1 MSQQPL
7 PKAPKATRVHGSP
20 NAVAP
25 LPEPALHES
34 PPHESPPHESPPHES
49 PPWTLSIKIIVA
61 VVVLLLTVLVIWR
74 FNSLIAPLVLACIL
88 AYLLNPLVSLAV
100 QRLKLK
106 RGAAVLLVYGLLL
119 LIAIGG
125 GVALGFVAFDQAS
138 VLMNLLPDNLEDAAQ
153 IIQDEFSVLSE
164 RTFAI
169 GPYNIGLTNLPPG
182 FSLQSLT
189 QQAINLLRPVFSS
202 GGSLAAQV
210 AQATINGIS
219 VGFLVLVL
227 SIYIAKDTP
236 KIWEAISDLA
246 TQPGYRQDANRLM
259 AEFSRIWD
267 AYLRGQVI
275 LALVIGIIVSIMLSL
290 LGVTSSLGLGALS
303 GVLEFLPIVGP
314 FVGTSAAVL
323 VAFFQSDTIWGLES
337 WQYAL
342 MIAVLMGLIQ
352 GLENNILVPR
362 IVGDALDLHPLIVM
376 ISVLMGASLAGILGA
391 VLAAPVVATIKLLG
405 TYAWRKMLDL
415 PPFPEPM
422 HVAQPRAAPLSLGQ
436 KWFNFQ
442 RRVTQS
448 PITQT
453 DPAFHTPKTETGS
466 TTNPRRR
473 KNSKSRR

>member
-1 MSQQPL
+1 MRQPPL
-7 PKAPKATRVHGSP
+7 AKTPKATGVPPSSDSTLTASESP
-20 NAVAP
+20 LHESP
-25 LPEPALHES
+25 LHES
-34 PPHESPPHESPPHES
+34 PPWS
-49 PPWTLSIKIIVA
+49 LSIKVIVA
-61 VVVLLLTVLVIWR
+61 VVVLLLIVLVIWR

-88 AYLLNPLVSLAV
+88 AYLLNPLISLAV
-100 QRLKLK
+100 LRLKLK
-106 RGAAVLLVYGLLL
+106 RGAAVLLVYCLLL

-169 GPYNIGLTNLPPG
+169 GPYDIGLTNLPPG

-236 KIWEAISDLA
+236 QIWETISDLA

-267 AYLRGQVI
+267 AYLRGQVL

-290 LGVTSSLGLGALS
+290 LGVTSALGLGALS

-314 FVGTSAAVL
+314 FVGTTAAVL

-342 MIAVLMGLIQ
+342 LIAALMGLIQ

-362 IVGDALDLHPLIVM
+362 IVGDALDLHPLVIM

-391 VLAAPVVATIKLLG
+391 VLAAPVVATLKLLG
-405 TYAWRKMLDL
+405 GYAWRKMLDL
-415 PPFPEPM
+415 PPFPAPLP
-422 HVAQPRAAPLSLGQ
+422 VAQPRAAPPSFWQ
-436 KWFNFQ
+436 KLTY
-442 RRVTQS
+442 TQHRETPLQGS
-448 PITQT
+448 QS
-453 DPAFHTPKTETGS
+453 DPAFGSSKTETGIAG
-466 TTNPRRR
+466 TARRR
-473 KNSKSRR
+473 KNRQPRR